1 MTPKDPKWPKNWN
14 LLNLWKMKNI
24 YPASKKM
31 AMNTI
36 LELSM
41 SSNQEVDEMI
51 FFVMLYIISA
61 KFLTGNWLQM
71 ISSNSGTCWT
81 PWWTSTSSTRRSSSS
96 SIWNYFFYHV
106 IHHFSLVFDGELIV
120 NNFNYLWFML
130 NTMVDVNINDKEKFI
145 K

>member
-1 MTPKDPKWPKNWN
+1 
-14 LLNLWKMKNI
+14 MKNI

-61 KFLTGNWLQM
+61 
-71 ISSNSGTCWT
+71 
-81 PWWTSTSSTRRSSSS
+81 
-96 SIWNYFFYHV
+96 
-106 IHHFSLVFDGELIV
+106 
-120 NNFNYLWFML
+120 
-130 NTMVDVNINDKEKFI
+130 
-145 K
+145 